1 MKKRKIGV
9 VLGSRANYASIKS
22 VMRELQATENIDL
35 EVYAGAATLLDKFGN
50 AAKLIESEGFE
61 ITARYYMLVEGE
73 TPETMALSTGLGIM
87 KLTDIFM
94 NRKPDMVVTVGD
106 RFETMSTTIA
116 AAYLNIHLVHTMG
129 GEVSGTI
136 DESIRHAI
144 TKFAH
149 IHFPANEDARQRII
163 KLGEREE
170 HVFNVGCPRIDEVKK
185 IIDANR
191 SGDKINEG
199 EFWEKYKGVGSQN
212 FSVNNDEFLLVMQ
225 HPVTTEFNEN
235 RTNMREILAALN
247 ELKKPT
253 IMLWPNAD
261 AGSDEISKE
270 IRTFREKNKPDGWLH
285 IFKNLPM
292 DVFVRLMDQCSVMMG
307 NSSSQLREGAIVG
320 VPAIDIG
327 SRQQARLKGENIM
340 EVSPD
345 KDEILAASK
354 TQLAHGKYDGDPLY
368 GDGFAGEKIAKILS
382 TIDLKTVSVQKQ
394 ICY

>member
-1 MKKRKIGV
+1 MSKRKIGV

-22 VMRELQATENIDL
+22 VMRELKKNDKVELQ
-35 EVYAGAATLLDKFGN
+35 VYAGAATLLDKFGKSVN
-50 AAKLIESEGFE
+50 LIESEGFE
-61 ITARYYMLVEGE
+61 ITAKYYMLVEGE
-73 TPETMALSTGLGIM
+73 TPETMALSTGLGVM

-94 NRKPDMVVTVGD
+94 NYKPDMVITVGD

-136 DESIRHAI
+136 DESIRHAV

-163 KLGEREE
+163 KLGERPE
-170 HVFNVGCPRIDEVKK
+170 HVFNVGCPRIDEVKA
-185 IIDANR
+185 IIDSNR
-191 SGDKINEG
+191 KGNKIDEK
-199 EFWEKYKGVGSQN
+199 EFWLKHKGVGSEN
-212 FSVNNDEFLLVMQ
+212 FSVNNDKFLLVMQ
-225 HPVTTEFNEN
+225 HPVTTEFDEN
-235 RTNMREILAALN
+235 RRNMREVLAALN
-247 ELKKPT
+247 ELKMPT
-253 IMLWPNAD
+253 ILLWPNAD

-270 IRTFREKNKPDGWLH
+270 IRTFREKNKPDEWLH

-292 DVFVRLMDQCSVMMG
+292 DIFIRLMDQCAVMLG

-340 EVSPD
+340 EVPCD
-345 KDEILAASK
+345 KNAILEAVK
-354 TQLAHGKYDGDPLY
+354 IQLAHGKYEGDPLY
-368 GDGFAGEKIAKILS
+368 GDGSAGKRIAEILS
-382 TIDLKTVSVQKQ
+382 TIDLATVPIQKQ

>member
-1 MKKRKIGV
+1 
-9 VLGSRANYASIKS
+9 
-22 VMRELQATENIDL
+22 
-35 EVYAGAATLLDKFGN
+35 
-50 AAKLIESEGFE
+50 
-61 ITARYYMLVEGE
+61 
-73 TPETMALSTGLGIM
+73 
-87 KLTDIFM
+87 
-94 NRKPDMVVTVGD
+94 
-106 RFETMSTTIA
+106 
-116 AAYLNIHLVHTMG
+116 
-129 GEVSGTI
+129 
-136 DESIRHAI
+136 
-144 TKFAH
+144 
-149 IHFPANEDARQRII
+149 
-163 KLGEREE
+163 
-170 HVFNVGCPRIDEVKK
+170 
-185 IIDANR
+185 
-191 SGDKINEG
+191 
-199 EFWEKYKGVGSQN
+199 
-212 FSVNNDEFLLVMQ
+212 MQ

-345 KDEILAASK
+345 KDEILAAIK

>member
-345 KDEILAASK
+345 KDEILAAIK

>member
-1 MKKRKIGV
+1 MSKRKIGV

-22 VMRELQATENIDL
+22 VMRELQRTENVEL

-50 AAKLIESEGFE
+50 AAKLVEREGFP

-94 NRKPDMVVTVGD
+94 NRKPDMVITVGD

-170 HVFNVGCPRIDEVKK
+170 HVYNVGCPRIDEVKA

-191 SGDKINEG
+191 AGDKINEE

-212 FSVNNDEFLLVMQ
+212 FSVNTDEFLLVMQ
-225 HPVTTEFNEN
+225 HPVTTEFDEN
-235 RTNMREILAALN
+235 RNNMREILAALN

-270 IRTFREKNKPDGWLH
+270 IRTFREKNKPDNWLH

-292 DVFVRLMDQCSVMMG
+292 DVFVRLMDQCAVMMG

-340 EVSPD
+340 EVAPD
-345 KDEILAASK
+345 RNEILGAIK
-354 TQLAHGKYDGDPLY
+354 KQLANGKYDGDPLY
-368 GDGFAGEKIAKILS
+368 GDGLAGKKIAKILS
-382 TIDLKTVSVQKQ
+382 TIDLKTVPVQKQ

>member
-149 IHFPANEDARQRII
+149 IHFPANEDARKRII

-345 KDEILAASK
+345 KDEILAAIK

>member
-1 MKKRKIGV
+1 MGKRKIGV

-22 VMRELQATENIDL
+22 VMRELKKEESVDL

-50 AAKLIESEGFE
+50 AAKLIEKEGFE
-61 ITARYYMLVEGE
+61 ITAKYYMLVEGE

-94 NRKPDMVVTVGD
+94 NRKPDMVITVGD

-149 IHFPANEDARQRII
+149 IHFPANEDARQRIV

-170 HVFNVGCPRIDEVKK
+170 HIFNVGCPRIDEVKK

-191 SGDKINEG
+191 AGDKINEA
-199 EFWEKYKGVGSQN
+199 EFWEKYKGVGSQD

-292 DVFVRLMDQCSVMMG
+292 DVFVRIIDQCSVMMG
-307 NSSSQLREGAIVG
+307 NSSSQLREGAIIG

-327 SRQQARLKGENIM
+327 SRQQARLKGKNII
-340 EVSPD
+340 EVAPD
-345 KDEILAASK
+345 RKEILDAIK
-354 TQLAHGKYDGDPLY
+354 KQLEHGKYEGDPLY
-368 GDGFAGEKIAKILS
+368 GDGSAGEKIAEIL
-382 TIDLKTVSVQKQ
+382 TNIDLDTVPVQKQ